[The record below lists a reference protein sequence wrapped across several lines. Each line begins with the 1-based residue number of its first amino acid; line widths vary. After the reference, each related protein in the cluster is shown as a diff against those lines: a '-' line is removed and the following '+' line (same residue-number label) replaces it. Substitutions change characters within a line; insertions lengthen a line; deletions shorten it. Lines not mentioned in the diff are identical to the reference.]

1 MTESASADDGI
12 ARRLGFAAGQAV
24 LEIGWDE
31 DADEALRTSV
41 ETRTGAEL
49 LDPDRLGPE
58 HQDVVDA
65 VLLWWRAEDGDL
77 VDALVDALTDL
88 TDGGFIWLLTPKVGG
103 AGYVEPGDIG
113 EAAPTAGLSATTS
126 VSAGATWSGTK
137 LVAPK
142 LRVRR

>member
-1 MTESASADDGI
+1 MTEPVTAADGI
-12 ARRLGFAAGQAV
+12 ARRLGFATGQAV

-31 DADEALRTSV
+31 DADEGLRTSV
-41 ETRTGAEL
+41 EARTGSEL
-49 LDPDRLGPE
+49 LDPDQLGGE
-58 HQDVVDA
+58 GQEVVDA

-88 TDGGFIWLLTPKVGG
+88 TDGGFIWLLTPKVGSV
-103 AGYVEPGDIG
+103 GYVEPGDIG

-126 VSAGATWSGTK
+126 VSAGAAWSGTK

-142 LRVRR
+142 SRMGR